1 MIGSRFLRSGR
12 RRGRGF
18 TLAEVLVTVALLA
31 VLAGVTIPAIMSR
44 LTNSKG
50 QALARELSNL
60 GAGLRSFNSDLGTYP
75 RYLNM
80 LYSITDS
87 VKTYC
92 STDIPLVVKN
102 LTDGQQDRWR
112 GPYVSRVITG
122 DYAIDAGTV
131 LNKVKRD
138 ATDNPITLQV
148 TVTGVS
154 SDIATAAE
162 ETIDGPGGN
171 FSSGFFRWDG
181 ADASYRIAVPSSC
194 L

>member
-1 MIGSRFLRSGR
+1 MIGPAFVRSGAR
-12 RRGRGF
+12 RHRGF

-50 QALARELSNL
+50 QTLARELADL
-60 GAGLRSFNSDLGTYP
+60 GSGLRAFNSDLGTYP

-80 LYSITDS
+80 LYSISDS

-102 LTDGQQDRWR
+102 LTAGQQSRWR
-112 GPYVSRVITG
+112 GPYVSRIITA

-148 TVTGVS
+148 TVTGVD
-154 SDIATAAE
+154 SDIAAAAE

-171 FSSGFFRWDG
+171 YSTGFFRWDG
-181 ADASYRIAVPSSC
+181 SDASYRISVPSSC